1 MLTNIDNND
10 IFIESKFG
18 NSTFNIETNP
28 APTIIAKSSDNST
41 MPKATRMLL
50 FLFKVVS
57 LVGLESFKIT
67 ILWIRE

>member
-1 MLTNIDNND
+1 MLTNIDSND
-10 IFIESKFG
+10 IAIESKFG

-28 APTIIAKSSDNST
+28 APTSIAKRSDNST
-41 MPKATRMLL
+41 MPMAILVIL

-57 LVGLESFKIT
+57 WVGFESFKIT